1 MVSVLKDTTTCKITQ
16 ESYDNENVFQIQLG
30 PGSHRLS
37 VRIKDKWN
45 GATRF
50 DIPGDF
56 VVERATAEDVGK
68 FLSGNS
74 MEELLGTGDK
84 EALLLAL
91 QAYFWAS
98 QFTMKL
104 RSLISGFLAWAAF
117 RSLTEQLDSKGLCF
131 L

>member
-91 QAYFWAS
+91 QAYFWAT
-98 QFTMKL
+98 QFTMK
-104 RSLISGFLAWAAF
+104 
-117 RSLTEQLDSKGLCF
+117 
-131 L
+131 

>member
-1 MVSVLKDTTTCKITQ
+1 MRIAYL
-16 ESYDNENVFQIQLG
+16 QIQLG

-50 DIPGDF
+50 DIPGEF

>member
-1 MVSVLKDTTTCKITQ
+1 MRIAYL
-16 ESYDNENVFQIQLG
+16 QIQLG

-50 DIPGDF
+50 DIPGEF

-84 EALLLAL
+84 AALLLAL

-98 QFTMKL
+98 QFTMK
-104 RSLISGFLAWAAF
+104 
-117 RSLTEQLDSKGLCF
+117 
-131 L
+131 